1 MSVNHDVVARAS
13 AVSTSRDARRREAGV
28 ALIEAA
34 FVLPILLVLAMGML
48 DFGRAFQTKS
58 LLDQAAREGA
68 RVAVITSPDLD
79 IVTARANAILAPA
92 GITATSVTVTGP
104 AAGTFLDVVTVS
116 ATFSFITPGIFALVG
131 GDYGNTLAMS
141 SQCVMR
147 HESGSAPGT
156 P

>member
-1 MSVNHDVVARAS
+1 MSVVKRVVAR
-13 AVSTSRDARRREAGV
+13 VRGNEAGV

-34 FVLPILLVLAMGML
+34 FVLPILLVLAIGML

-79 IVTARANAILAPA
+79 LVTARANAILAPA
-92 GITATSVTVTGP
+92 GIAATSVTVTGP
-104 AAGTFLDVVTVS
+104 AAGTQLDVVTVN
-116 ATFSFITPGIFALVG
+116 ATFTFMTPGLFALVG

-141 SQCVMR
+141 SQCTMR
-147 HESGSAPGT
+147 HESGSAPPT